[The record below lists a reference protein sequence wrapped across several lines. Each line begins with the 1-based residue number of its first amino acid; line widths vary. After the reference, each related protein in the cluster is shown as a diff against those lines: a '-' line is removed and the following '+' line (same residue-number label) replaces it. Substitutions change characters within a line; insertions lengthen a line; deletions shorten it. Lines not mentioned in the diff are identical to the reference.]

1 VNTSI
6 GGTKKYWQHSNPIM
20 RLTPFEDGV
29 EGCACAKLVGLTP
42 YEAKVYDAGA
52 DKAREQTLAELSV
65 HGPGT
70 VLAKEETATGFQ
82 SEKG

>member
-1 VNTSI
+1 
-6 GGTKKYWQHSNPIM
+6 
-20 RLTPFEDGV
+20 
-29 EGCACAKLVGLTP
+29 LTP